1 MGEKRKIVRYK
12 KDLGFSYV
20 LGATLVFEILK
31 YKKEFVKKIYLH
43 PNLSDIIK
51 SDLEKVA
58 GNIPLEINQRVF
70 NILSDKENCYVIAE
84 FDKYSDELKDS
95 DLHLVLVNPSNA
107 GNFGTIIRSALGF
120 GVKDIAVI
128 TPCVDKFDPKT
139 IRASMG
145 AIFNCNIVYFN
156 SFEEYENKFDDYKK
170 YPFMLKAKH
179 VLQNMQINKNEKK
192 ALIFGNEATGLD
204 DSFLNCGE
212 PVIIRHTNE
221 IDSLNL
227 QTAVSIGL
235 YEFTK

>member
-1 MGEKRKIVRYK
+1 MGENRKIVRYK
-12 KDLGFSYV
+12 KDLDFSYV

-31 YKKEFVKKIYLH
+31 YKKEYVEKIYLH
-43 PNLSDIIK
+43 PSVSDSIV
-51 SDLEKVA
+51 SDLRKVA
-58 GNIPLEINQRVF
+58 DDIPFETSQKVF
-70 NILSDKENCYVIAE
+70 NILSDKDNCYVIAVFKKY
-84 FDKYSDELKDS
+84 FDKLNDS
-95 DLHLVLVNPSNA
+95 NLHLVLVNPSNA

-120 GVKDIAVI
+120 GVKDIVVI

-145 AIFNCNIVYFN
+145 AIFNSNIVYFN
-156 SFEEYENKFDDYKK
+156 SFNEYCEKYSNYKM

-179 VLQNMQINKNEKK
+179 VLQKMEIDKTEKK

-204 DSFLNCGE
+204 DSFLSCGE
-212 PVIIRHTNE
+212 PVIIKHSNE